1 LATFVLKVLNPKHV
15 VFAGPVTSV
24 FLPGDRT
31 EFEILA
37 HHAPVVSVL
46 KTGDVIVDW
55 KQRIPI
61 QRGLVRF
68 LNNECVILVE
78 EADVRPG
85 RPGGLAKPPP
95 SVAPAAAG
103 GGAPA

>member
-1 LATFVLKVLNPKHV
+1 MLKVLNPKHV
-15 VFAGPVTSV
+15 VFEGPATSV

-37 HHAPVVSVL
+37 YHAPVVSML
-46 KTGDVIVDW
+46 AAGNVIVDW

-61 QRGLVRF
+61 RRGMVRF
-68 LNNECVILVE
+68 LHNECVILVE
-78 EADVRPG
+78 EADVRVG
-85 RPGGLAKPPP
+85 RPVQGGETP
-95 SVAPAAAG
+95 SAAT